1 MKDHSP
7 HKINNS
13 YESPSSGS
21 ATSSSSNGD
30 VSAHRFMNLDFNHG
44 YELSSL
50 ILSYR
55 NVGTDYEM
63 YNTSA
68 EEGIF
73 PNVRSTCPV
82 AAPSYEPEYDYY
94 NQYSTAPLVY
104 SWMPIVPGFTPECS
118 DNLHKFDH
126 LVKKVQ
132 PHPLNISSISTE
144 GNSSIISDQNVKFA
158 NSLVLNNSDSRH
170 YNILNNSSGM
180 TFNHQLDDSCNAM
193 DLNISCN
200 ILNENNNQEL
210 SFNGKIPELTTT
222 ASSSP
227 LLLNNEEIEKT
238 ASSSSPVAVLDECVN
253 IANEQDDKQ
262 ECINNADESEN
273 ENEKLRNESFELL
286 KQEDSTKM
294 LFINENE
301 KSPVMEYQDESDDQ
315 EDAEIVPVHSHES
328 INLKCDNTS
337 ETKIAINTSSNT
349 IMPTLKDRDDFL
361 LKKFQSSLS
370 ELRPPPSIATLPLSL
385 SEMIAIYKR
394 NLDKPKES
402 FTPVQSN
409 SMFVPSHPFNETKS
423 MEWPQ
428 ITEVK
433 AHGIIYNRSTD
444 CEQIEFMTVK
454 YVERFIKAETTSSYN
469 HKVGPSSAKK
479 KIEKLKLLTQSPS
492 SRLSHLANRRKIFSS
507 ANLKSTSATTSHKT
521 FATSKQLLVDKSKLY
536 QKKKRA
542 SAKKKTPGKRKTPR
556 STKRQNLQSVMTK
569 PESAVSSKRALFIS
583 PMKSRN
589 DTSTLSRL
597 NRELPTRGQL
607 PKRTLFSPP
616 QNAKR
621 KRSPSPDDENKYGK
635 SRRLDS
641 PSKMLKSKSFSI
653 APASSSGSL
662 DEHFKK
668 TLYYRTQSEAVLNQS
683 IAGSSKSSTSTI
695 GFRKAF
701 SDTEKKKL
709 LWTASSALQSK
720 QVNRDHEKFKEYMST
735 LCKLVKKIFTEFYN
749 PTKSMSAQMTKFS
762 NLMVFYVIQGRSFD
776 EIYLMTKNKL
786 EAQNPTKVSGY
797 IGQEDYQKNHF
808 IRKNSSLLLMTNS
821 CSSFSINSDSLLDS
835 TFDKSGSDT
844 SLNRSTSKNSEKV
857 LRENFSNNA
866 RDNSTKKLFS
876 VSETNLNTLKTS
888 TPSSQV
894 LKAKRQISF

>member
-1 MKDHSP
+1 MKDQSP

-21 ATSSSSNGD
+21 ATSSSSAGD
-30 VSAHRFMNLDFNHG
+30 VTAHRFMNLDFNNG
-44 YELSSL
+44 YALSSL
-50 ILSYR
+50 ILS
-55 NVGTDYEM
+55 NVSDYEM

-73 PNVRSTCPV
+73 PNVPSTCPI

-104 SWMPIVPGFTPECS
+104 SWMPIVPGFTQERA
-118 DNLHKFDH
+118 DH
-126 LVKKVQ
+126 LVKKVL
-132 PHPLNISSISTE
+132 PHPLNISNISTE
-144 GNSSIISDQNVKFA
+144 GNSSIISDQNTKFA
-158 NSLVLNNSDSRH
+158 NSLVLNNSDSRQ

-200 ILNENNNQEL
+200 IQNENNNQDL
-210 SFNGKIPELTTT
+210 SFNGKFPMELTTTTT
-222 ASSSP
+222 ASS
-227 LLLNNEEIEKT
+227 LNEESQLILKKNDKEIEKT
-238 ASSSSPVAVLDECVN
+238 ASSPVMEDCVN
-253 IANEQDDKQ
+253 IADEQDENQ

-301 KSPVMEYQDESDDQ
+301 KSPVMEYHDDSDDQ
-315 EDAEIVPVHSHES
+315 EDPINSHDS
-328 INLKCDNTS
+328 INIKCDNTS
-337 ETKIAINTSSNT
+337 ETKIAINTSNNT

-402 FTPVQSN
+402 FTPIQSN
-409 SMFVPSHPFNETKS
+409 LMFIPSHPLNETKS
-423 MEWPQ
+423 MEWPE
-428 ITEVK
+428 ILDVK

-444 CEQIEFMTVK
+444 CETIEFMTVK

-507 ANLKSTSATTSHKT
+507 ANLKSTSATTSHKSL
-521 FATSKQLLVDKSKLY
+521 ASSKTLMVDKTKLY
-536 QKKKRA
+536 QKKKRT

-556 STKRQNLQSVMTK
+556 SAKRQNLQVMTK
-569 PESAVSSKRALFIS
+569 PETAASSKRALFIS
-583 PMKSRN
+583 PMKTKN
-589 DTSTLSRL
+589 DISTLSRL

-621 KRSPSPDDENKYGK
+621 KRSPSPDVENKYGK

-641 PSKMLKSKSFSI
+641 PSKLLKSKSFSI

-662 DEHFKK
+662 DEHFRK

-683 IAGSSKSSTSTI
+683 IVAGSSKSSSSTI
-695 GFRKAF
+695 GFRKPF
-701 SDTEKKKL
+701 LDTEKKVCK
-709 LWTASSALQSK
+709 TYSQNISK
-720 QVNRDHEKFKEYMST
+720 T
-735 LCKLVKKIFTEFYN
+735 LPKNLNYRIFTF
-749 PTKSMSAQMTKFS
+749 
-762 NLMVFYVIQGRSFD
+762 
-776 EIYLMTKNKL
+776 
-786 EAQNPTKVSGY
+786 
-797 IGQEDYQKNHF
+797 
-808 IRKNSSLLLMTNS
+808 
-821 CSSFSINSDSLLDS
+821 
-835 TFDKSGSDT
+835 
-844 SLNRSTSKNSEKV
+844 
-857 LRENFSNNA
+857 
-866 RDNSTKKLFS
+866 LF
-876 VSETNLNTLKTS
+876 ELITD
-888 TPSSQV
+888 
-894 LKAKRQISF
+894 I